1 MTTPDNPQN
10 QVPDETPQTF
20 AEEAPGS
27 GVPALAFDDRAK
39 KSWFS
44 RLPIISHLRQSV
56 GLQRGLLI
64 TGLVLCGIVLICA
77 IFAPLIA
84 PYGFNQLG
92 TSEGFSFTDG
102 TVFTIWISDDE
113 NKIPLYLESPVRI
126 GSINAYLSGYKGLKY
141 PLKSRIK

>member
-56 GLQRGLLI
+56 GLQRGMLI

-92 TSEGFSFTDG
+92 TSEGNFGSKLPPGG
-102 TVFTIWISDDE
+102 THIWGTT
-113 NKIPLYLESPVRI
+113 V
-126 GSINAYLSGYKGLKY
+126 GG
-141 PLKSRIK
+141 